1 MDEVSRP
8 ASERP
13 SRSLDEQQN
22 SLAAPPRRAASGA
35 SSDDAGSAAV
45 ARRTV
50 GGRAVTIPPPPAAA
64 AATAAFPGVG
74 WTNEDISPQG
84 APLHT
89 VAASSASSAAAAG
102 DVIDVDDGD
111 EDEYSYFGEFPNPDP
126 TDDSPLD
133 ISNSFTHLFVN
144 SNKCSR
150 EYSKS
155 RKIQILYDVLSVDKS
170 VLLGDSPPRRV
181 ERIFLAYRQNVR
193 GRSRW
198 KVKDIAGPIYI
209 LGKFVTERLK
219 ASTGRGRPN
228 SKMEALSVMYLFYMQ
243 EIAHEDERRRS
254 ATEATRKADKSSK
267 ATNPL
272 PPDFV
277 FNPNKVRLL

>member
-133 ISNSFTHLFVN
+133 ISL
-144 SNKCSR
+144 
-150 EYSKS
+150 YSIAECFIIKF
-155 RKIQILYDVLSVDKS
+155 
-170 VLLGDSPPRRV
+170 
-181 ERIFLAYRQNVR
+181 IFLL
-193 GRSRW
+193 
-198 KVKDIAGPIYI
+198 IYD
-209 LGKFVTERLK
+209 LTK
-219 ASTGRGRPN
+219 
-228 SKMEALSVMYLFYMQ
+228 
-243 EIAHEDERRRS
+243 
-254 ATEATRKADKSSK
+254 
-267 ATNPL
+267 
-272 PPDFV
+272 
-277 FNPNKVRLL
+277 RLLFFNVLNFHCDCCKIIVCHRRLFWKIM